1 MFIKSIS
8 LENYRCH
15 KETKIDFFPGG
26 SKGNISIIEGG
37 DGDGK
42 TTIFNAIGWCLYGK
56 ETSELLGAK
65 QQSLGIPNVSAI
77 NKGKLGRVS
86 VDLWI
91 EVGSPR
97 SFDNSPASIRALR
110 RVATRGIDIVE
121 QEFEVQIYRQ
131 NEQPRVLRDHDA
143 QMYIDSIAPSN
154 LIEFYMFNGE
164 YLSSGRN
171 VKGEN
176 IDASIKRQF
185 RMGSI
190 ISMERLLQYIENS
203 YRENA
208 ERAAKKND
216 DSITRKIKELEDEI
230 SGDESRKE
238 SLEKEA
244 DLHRREEK
252 KAREKMEEYR
262 EAKLKIEA
270 KREILQELSEM
281 QSKSKELKA
290 KKKEAIKDYLKAR
303 INYWHLAVSKMTM
316 SESYSKIKEEIGRG
330 NLPPNIKK
338 EFIEDLIQMRKCIC
352 GRDLS
357 EGSMELEKVKAILN
371 ESEREGSKSILL
383 EISPVLNSSLQ
394 LVESMV
400 PHLLE
405 SLESN
410 IKRQQEEERRLAEEI
425 ERINSKETSLT
436 EDEKLV
442 VQEFENAQKDSENFA
457 ALANECEIQAKKLE
471 DKIKGAR
478 ETLSKL
484 KDQQERLAGKA
495 KEATNLFSHAK
506 TAKLIGEI
514 LYSLRDR
521 ISNMFIISLQEEA
534 NRMIS
539 SVTGLS
545 HLSVSFKRIAGS
557 ISVDYKD
564 KFLPL
569 DGKSYISEG
578 QSQIIS
584 IVLIAAYSSVLKNLG
599 SGIAEVP
606 FIIMDHPFSD
616 LGLPRKEELLG
627 SFASL
632 FAGTKVIMLT
642 PPGDFD
648 LLPLGDSIASH
659 YFVKNDP
666 NEKVCKAE
674 GPR

>member
-131 NEQPRVLRDHDA
+131 NEQPRVLRDHEA

-203 YRENA
+203 YRESA

-216 DSITRKIKELEDEI
+216 DSITRRIKELEDEI

-371 ESEREGSKSILL
+371 ESERESSKSILL

-425 ERINSKETSLT
+425 ERINSKEASLT

-674 GPR
+674 GQR

>member
-1 MFIKSIS
+1 
-8 LENYRCH
+8 
-15 KETKIDFFPGG
+15 
-26 SKGNISIIEGG
+26 
-37 DGDGK
+37 
-42 TTIFNAIGWCLYGK
+42 
-56 ETSELLGAK
+56 
-65 QQSLGIPNVSAI
+65 
-77 NKGKLGRVS
+77 
-86 VDLWI
+86 
-91 EVGSPR
+91 
-97 SFDNSPASIRALR
+97 
-110 RVATRGIDIVE
+110 
-121 QEFEVQIYRQ
+121 
-131 NEQPRVLRDHDA
+131 
-143 QMYIDSIAPSN
+143 
-154 LIEFYMFNGE
+154 
-164 YLSSGRN
+164 
-171 VKGEN
+171 
-176 IDASIKRQF
+176 
-185 RMGSI
+185 
-190 ISMERLLQYIENS
+190 
-203 YRENA
+203 
-208 ERAAKKND
+208 
-216 DSITRKIKELEDEI
+216 
-230 SGDESRKE
+230 
-238 SLEKEA
+238 
-244 DLHRREEK
+244 
-252 KAREKMEEYR
+252 
-262 EAKLKIEA
+262 
-270 KREILQELSEM
+270 
-281 QSKSKELKA
+281 
-290 KKKEAIKDYLKAR
+290 
-303 INYWHLAVSKMTM
+303 
-316 SESYSKIKEEIGRG
+316 
-330 NLPPNIKK
+330 
-338 EFIEDLIQMRKCIC
+338 
-352 GRDLS
+352 
-357 EGSMELEKVKAILN
+357 MELEKVKAILN
-371 ESEREGSKSILL
+371 ESERESSKSILL

-425 ERINSKETSLT
+425 ERINSKEASLT

-666 NEKVCKAE
+666 NEKVCKEE
-674 GPR
+674 GQR